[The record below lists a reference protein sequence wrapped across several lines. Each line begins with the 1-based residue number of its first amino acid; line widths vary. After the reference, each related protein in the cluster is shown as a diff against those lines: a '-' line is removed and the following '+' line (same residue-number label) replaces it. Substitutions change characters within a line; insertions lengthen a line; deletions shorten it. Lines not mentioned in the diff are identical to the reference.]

1 MSPRLP
7 DRRQVRRAIPRPL
20 RHLLYDISP
29 ARSRRWRENPG
40 LERVD
45 GGAVAL
51 TFDDGPDSNGTP
63 AVLDALDALDARATF
78 FLVGEQLA
86 DHAEV
91 AREIGDRGHE
101 PALHGMTHRRHD
113 RLSPDE
119 AREELGAGVEA
130 FESVFGKRPRW
141 YRPPYGGSSP
151 ALAAACEELDLEL
164 AYWSSWGFDWEPLPA
179 SEIARVVLR
188 DLGGGTIVLLHDSPR
203 YAERDD
209 ARPTAEALA
218 KIAGAARERG
228 LRLVTLGAAASGD
241 DG

>member
-29 ARSRRWRENPG
+29 GRSRRWRQNPG
-40 LERVD
+40 LEGVEE
-45 GGAVAL
+45 GAVAL
-51 TFDDGPDSNGTP
+51 TFDDGPDAEGTP
-63 AVLDALDALDARATF
+63 EVLDALDAIEARATF
-78 FLVGEQLA
+78 FVVGEQLA
-86 DHAEV
+86 EHPELATTT
-91 AREIGDRGHE
+91 RDRGHE
-101 PALHGMTHRRHD
+101 LALHGMTHRRHD
-113 RLSPDE
+113 GLSLEE
-119 AREELGAGVEA
+119 AREELGRGIEA
-130 FESVFGKRPRW
+130 FEAVLGGRPRW

-151 ALAAACEELDLEL
+151 ALVAVCDELDLEL

-179 SEIARVVLR
+179 SQIARVVLR

-209 ARPTAEALA
+209 PRPTAEALA
-218 KIAGAARERG
+218 AIAAGARDRG
-228 LRLVTLGAAASGD
+228 LSLGTLGAAAPGD